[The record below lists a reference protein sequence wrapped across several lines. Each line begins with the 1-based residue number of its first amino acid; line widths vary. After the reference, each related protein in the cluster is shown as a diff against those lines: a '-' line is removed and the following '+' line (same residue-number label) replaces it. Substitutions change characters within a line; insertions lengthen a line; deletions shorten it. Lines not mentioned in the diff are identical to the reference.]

1 MRVGSPV
8 LLVAAAPVGS
18 LDSADMA
25 AGAIGS
31 FAPEATA
38 VVVAAVGKV
47 VGAVH
52 RPAVGRL
59 GQAREQRI
67 LEHMLGAQALGDIQ
81 AEELL
86 VGSQAGVAPA
96 GNQLELLP
104 AEILV
109 EGLDTGW
116 DTDYHRTV
124 LEVALDHG
132 NLAEADSG
140 L

>member
-31 FAPEATA
+31 FAPEAA
-38 VVVAAVGKV
+38 VVAAVGKV

-116 DTDYHRTV
+116 DTDYHRMV

>member
-1 MRVGSPV
+1 MRSPV
-8 LLVAAAPVGS
+8 LLVAPEPVGS
-18 LDSADMA
+18 LDSADRA
-25 AGAIGS
+25 VGAIGS

-38 VVVAAVGKV
+38 AVVAAAGTV

-52 RPAVGRL
+52 RPAVDRL

-67 LEHMLGAQALGDIQ
+67 LEDMLGAQALGDIQ
-81 AEELL
+81 PEEPL
-86 VGSQAGVAPA
+86 VGTRAVAAPA
-96 GNQLELLP
+96 GIRLELLL

-124 LEVALDHG
+124 LEAALELG
-132 NLAEADSG
+132 IPAEADSG
-140 L
+140 